1 MGGVYFIDGT
11 DEAQEGVFVSET
23 TGQELSYFNWRDG
36 EPNGAGVE
44 NCVIISA
51 ANGEWLDTS
60 CTSNPRHALCQRKSE
75 ATFCLVTT
83 FRHWPCQQSTAQET
97 TVTLIRTCTAF
108 LLYVQFKNYDDIYA
122 ENFSVSL
129 YPPAVT
135 C

>member
-1 MGGVYFIDGT
+1 MYFIDGT

-23 TGQELSYFNWRDG
+23 TGQELTYFNWRDG

-75 ATFCLVTT
+75 ATFCLVTN
-83 FRHWPCQQSTAQET
+83 FRCTGLASSRQHET
-97 TVTLIRTCTAF
+97 TVTLIRTASIC
-108 LLYVQFKNYDDIYA
+108 
-122 ENFSVSL
+122 
-129 YPPAVT
+129 AV
-135 C
+135 